1 MKRLVTAIGIAGL
14 AALITGGYFY
24 GHSTGSTPR
33 YRMAR
38 VERGGLTAAVSAS
51 GTLNP
56 VVTVQ
61 VGSQLSGQVKAIYVD
76 YNAAVQRGQKI
87 ALIAPELFESKVNQA
102 RADVQN
108 AQAAVLTQR
117 ALVQRARADV
127 ENARWTLA
135 VAQAQTAK
143 AQVALVDARR
153 DLERKL
159 ELLRKDLIAK
169 SDRDTAQAVHDSAL
183 AQAESARAQES
194 VLAAGIR
201 AAEAQVEA
209 VQAQFQSAIAA
220 VQQRQA
226 ALAQAQVDL
235 NNTVIR
241 APVAGIV
248 VSRSVDVGQ
257 TVAVSL
263 QAPTLFTIAQDLS
276 RMQVETNVLEA
287 DIGRLQVGQHATFTV
302 DAFPGKSF
310 QGEVVQIRRAPQ
322 VSQGVVSYNVVV
334 SAPNQDLK
342 LLPGMTANVRVVT
355 AEKTGVL
362 KVPNAALRL
371 RLGGGDGDAA
381 KTTRPDG
388 PAGDR
393 SGGTAEGT
401 GDERWARL
409 AQDLGL
415 GADQRGALERIVRD
429 RRDKL
434 KALPGGEELSKAER
448 AGRRARR
455 QEVREDA
462 DRRIRELL
470 TADQRVRYDQW
481 AAERPAGRDG
491 AAGGV
496 PGRVHVLAPG
506 GGPRPVAVQLGI
518 SDGSATE
525 VLVGDVREGQEI
537 VIGLA
542 DRRPARAGQRGARVK
557 F

>member
-14 AALITGGYFY
+14 GVVITGGFFY

-33 YRMAR
+33 YRTAQ

-51 GTLNP
+51 GAVNP

-61 VGSQLSGQVKAIYVD
+61 VGSQLSGQVKEIYVD
-76 YNAAVQRGQKI
+76 YNAAVLRGQKI

-135 VAQAQTAK
+135 GAQAQSAK
-143 AQVALVDARR
+143 AQVAVVDAQR
-153 DLERKL
+153 DLERKR
-159 ELLRKDLIAK
+159 ELLGKNLIAR
-169 SDRDTAQAVHDSAL
+169 SDRDTAQALYDSAL
-183 AQAESARAQES
+183 AQAESARAQER

-209 VQAQFQSAIAA
+209 VQAQLQSAIAT

-226 ALAQAQVDL
+226 ALAQARVDL
-235 NNTVIR
+235 DNTVIR

-257 TVAVSL
+257 TVAASL

-276 RMQVETNVLEA
+276 RMQVETNILEG

-302 DAFPGKSF
+302 DAFPGKTF

-322 VSQGVVSYNVVV
+322 VNQGVVSYNVVV
-334 SAPNQDLK
+334 SARNPELK

-355 AEKTGVL
+355 AEKADVL
-362 KVPNAALRL
+362 KVPNAALRV
-371 RLGGGDGDAA
+371 RLGASDGDAER
-381 KTTRPDG
+381 TTRPDG

-393 SGGTAEGT
+393 SGGRAEGT
-401 GDERWARL
+401 GDEKWERL
-409 AQDLGL
+409 AKDLGL

-429 RRDKL
+429 RREKL
-434 KALPGGEELSKAER
+434 EALPVGEELSKAER

-455 QEVREDA
+455 QVVREDA

-470 TADQRVRYDQW
+470 TADQRARYDQW

-506 GGPRPVAVQLGI
+506 GGTRPVTVQIGI

-525 VLVGDVREGQEI
+525 VLAGDLREGQEI

-542 DRRPARAGQRGARVK
+542 DRRPSRAGQRGAQAK